1 MENIENDYLQMYEV
15 YNDLHKF
22 IIPHINKEKPLFK
35 FKIDEIIKFAKS
47 LLSTIERRARNVHD
61 MLPKETK
68 RILNEKDK
76 QIRAVVNDKYEIT
89 GYSSASY
96 NSASYYESN
105 ILYLQHESL
114 LDVCFLNICKI
125 ASNSDDTIKLSSK
138 KDYSLFPIAYKKLND
153 ALFLHINGT
162 QYLSENEII
171 RIVIIIHYILGTL
184 KQIAYESCEVLKE
197 IKRHKEIEDYFNAP
211 VSINE
216 DCAFSESD
224 LILLK
229 EHNEWKAERVKHLQK
244 LFPPKRSKLPYDE
257 KYFVSRHLMYS
268 EKY

>member
-15 YNDLHKF
+15 YNDLQNF
-22 IIPHINKEKPLFK
+22 IIPHINEEKPLFK
-35 FKIDEIIKFAKS
+35 FKIDEIIKFAQ
-47 LLSTIERRARNVHD
+47 LHLRTIEQRAHNVHD

-68 RILNEKDK
+68 RILDYKDK
-76 QIRAVVNDKYEIT
+76 QARDVVNNYINDVTYCYDKN
-89 GYSSASY
+89 G
-96 NSASYYESN
+96 YYEKN
-105 ILYLQHESL
+105 IMYLQYESL
-114 LDVCFLNICKI
+114 LNVGFLNICKI
-125 ASNSDDTIKLSSK
+125 TSNSDDTKLSFK
-138 KDYSLFPIAYKKLND
+138 KDYSLFPKAYKNLND
-153 ALFLHINGT
+153 SLFLHINGT

-171 RIVIIIHYILGTL
+171 RIAIIISHILVTL

-224 LILLK
+224 IILLK
-229 EHNEWKAERVKHLQK
+229 EHNAWKAERVKHLQK
-244 LFPPKRSKLPYDE
+244 IFTPKRGKLPYDE

-268 EKY
+268 DKY

>member
-15 YNDLHKF
+15 YNDLQKF
-22 IIPHINKEKPLFK
+22 IIPHINEEKPLFK
-35 FKIDEIIKFAKS
+35 FKIDDIIKFAKS
-47 LLSTIERRARNVHD
+47 LLRTIEQKAHNVHD
-61 MLPKETK
+61 MLPRETR
-68 RILNEKDK
+68 RILNDKDK

-96 NSASYYESN
+96 NSASYYAKN
-105 ILYLQHESL
+105 LMYLQRESL

-138 KDYSLFPIAYKKLND
+138 KDYSLFPKAYKNLND
-153 ALFLHINGT
+153 ALFFHINGT

-171 RIVIIIHYILGTL
+171 RIVIIIQYILATL
-184 KQIAYESCEVLKE
+184 MQMSYESCEVLKE

-244 LFPPKRSKLPYDE
+244 LFTPKRSKLPYDE
-257 KYFVSRHLMYS
+257 KYFVSRHIMYS
-268 EKY
+268 DKY

>member
-1 MENIENDYLQMYEV
+1 MEDIKDDYILMIEV
-15 YNDLHKF
+15 YHDLNESL
-22 IIPHINKEKPLFK
+22 IPHINEEKPLFK

-47 LLSTIERRARNVHD
+47 LLRTIEQKARNVHD
-61 MLPKETK
+61 MLPKETR

-114 LDVCFLNICKI
+114 LHAGLLNICNI
-125 ASNSDDTIKLSSK
+125 YRNSDNTTKLSK

-171 RIVIIIHYILGTL
+171 RIIVMINYILGTL
-184 KQIAYESCEVLKE
+184 MQ
-197 IKRHKEIEDYFNAP
+197 
-211 VSINE
+211 
-216 DCAFSESD
+216 
-224 LILLK
+224 
-229 EHNEWKAERVKHLQK
+229 
-244 LFPPKRSKLPYDE
+244 
-257 KYFVSRHLMYS
+257 M
-268 EKY
+268 

>member
-15 YNDLHKF
+15 YNDLQKF
-22 IIPHINKEKPLFK
+22 IIPHINEEKSLFK
-35 FKIDEIIKFAKS
+35 FKIDEIIKFAR
-47 LLSTIERRARNVHD
+47 LTLSTIERRARDVHD
-61 MLPKETK
+61 MLPKEAR

-89 GYSSASY
+89 GYHSASY
-96 NSASYYESN
+96 NSAIYYEKN
-105 ILYLQHESL
+105 ILYLQRESL

-125 ASNSDDTIKLSSK
+125 DSNADDTIKLSFK
-138 KDYSLFPIAYKKLND
+138 TDYSLFPIAYKKLND

-162 QYLSENEII
+162 QYLSENEIL
-171 RIVIIIHYILGTL
+171 RIVIIIQYILKTL
-184 KQIAYESCEVLKE
+184 MQKAYDSCEVLKE
-197 IKRHKEIEDYFNAP
+197 LKKHKEIEDYFNAP

-257 KYFVSRHLMYS
+257 KYFVSRHIMYS
-268 EKY
+268 DKY

>member
-1 MENIENDYLQMYEV
+1 MENIENDYLQMIEV

-22 IIPHINKEKPLFK
+22 IIPHINEEKPLFK
-35 FKIDEIIKFAKS
+35 FKIDEIIKFAR
-47 LLSTIERRARNVHD
+47 LTLSTIERRARNVNY
-61 MLPKETK
+61 MLPKETQH
-68 RILNEKDK
+68 ILHEKDK
-76 QIRAVVNDKYEIT
+76 QIRAVVNDYIDESTI
-89 GYSSASY
+89 G
-96 NSASYYESN
+96 YYEKN
-105 ILYLQHESL
+105 LMYLQRESL

-125 ASNSDDTIKLSSK
+125 DSNADDTIKLSSK
-138 KDYSLFPIAYKKLND
+138 TDYSLFPIAYKKLND

-171 RIVIIIHYILGTL
+171 RIEIFINYILTTL
-184 KQIAYESCEVLKE
+184 LKKAYDSCEVLKE
-197 IKRHKEIEDYFNAP
+197 LKRHKEIEDYFNAP

-244 LFPPKRSKLPYDE
+244 IFTPKRSKLPYDE
-257 KYFVSRHLMYS
+257 KYFVSRHIMYS
-268 EKY
+268 DKY

>member
-15 YNDLHKF
+15 YNDLHKL
-22 IIPHINKEKPLFK
+22 ILHINEEKPLFK
-35 FKIDEIIKFAKS
+35 FKIDDIIKFAK
-47 LLSTIERRARNVHD
+47 LHLITIEQRAHNVHE

-89 GYSSASY
+89 DY
-96 NSASYYESN
+96 NSAGYYEKN
-105 ILYLQHESL
+105 IMYLQYESL

-125 ASNSDDTIKLSSK
+125 ASNADDKLSSK

-171 RIVIIIHYILGTL
+171 RIVIIIQYILATL
-184 KQIAYESCEVLKE
+184 MQMSYESCEVLKE

-216 DCAFSESD
+216 SCELSESD

-257 KYFVSRHLMYS
+257 KYFVSRHMMYS
-268 EKY
+268 DQY

>member
-15 YNDLHKF
+15 YNDLQKF
-22 IIPHINKEKPLFK
+22 IIPHINEEKPLFK

-47 LLSTIERRARNVHD
+47 LLRTIEQKARNVHD
-61 MLPKETK
+61 MLPRETK

-89 GYSSASY
+89 GYHSASY
-96 NSASYYESN
+96 NSASYYANN
-105 ILYLQHESL
+105 ILYLQYESL
-114 LDVCFLNICKI
+114 LHAGLLNICKI

-171 RIVIIIHYILGTL
+171 RIVILIQYILATL
-184 KQIAYESCEVLKE
+184 MQMSYESCEVLKE
-197 IKRHKEIEDYFNAP
+197 IKRHKDIEAYFNAP

-216 DCAFSESD
+216 SCELSDSD

-229 EHNEWKAERVKHLQK
+229 EHNAWKAERVKHLQK
-244 LFPPKRSKLPYDE
+244 LFPPKRDRPPYDE
-257 KYFVSRHLMYS
+257 KYFVSRHIMYS
-268 EKY
+268 DKY

>member
-1 MENIENDYLQMYEV
+1 MSEINQTYYMMTKAYELLQDEICYHIENI
-15 YNDLHKF
+15 
-22 IIPHINKEKPLFK
+22 KPL
-35 FKIDEIIKFAKS
+35 
-47 LLSTIERRARNVHD
+47 
-61 MLPKETK
+61 
-68 RILNEKDK
+68 
-76 QIRAVVNDKYEIT
+76 
-89 GYSSASY
+89 
-96 NSASYYESN
+96 
-105 ILYLQHESL
+105 
-114 LDVCFLNICKI
+114 
-125 ASNSDDTIKLSSK
+125 SK
-138 KDYSLFPIAYKKLND
+138 
-153 ALFLHINGT
+153 
-162 QYLSENEII
+162 NEII

-184 KQIAYESCEVLKE
+184 MQMSYESCEVLKE

>member
-15 YNDLHKF
+15 YNDLQKF
-22 IIPHINKEKPLFK
+22 IIPHINEEKPLFK
-35 FKIDEIIKFAKS
+35 FKIDDIIKFAK
-47 LLSTIERRARNVHD
+47 LHLRTIEQKAHNVHD
-61 MLPKETK
+61 MLPKETR

-89 GYSSASY
+89 GYYSASY
-96 NSASYYESN
+96 NSASYYEKN
-105 ILYLQHESL
+105 IMYLQYESL

-125 ASNSDDTIKLSSK
+125 DSNADDTIKLSSK

-171 RIVIIIHYILGTL
+171 RIVIIIQYILATL
-184 KQIAYESCEVLKE
+184 MQMSYESCEVLKE

-257 KYFVSRHLMYS
+257 KYFVSRHIMYS
-268 EKY
+268 DKY

>member
-15 YNDLHKF
+15 YNDLQKF
-22 IIPHINKEKPLFK
+22 IIPHINEEKPLFK

-47 LLSTIERRARNVHD
+47 LLRTIEQKARDVHD
-61 MLPKETK
+61 MLPKETR

-76 QIRAVVNDKYEIT
+76 QIRAVVNDYINDVTYCYDKT
-89 GYSSASY
+89 GY
-96 NSASYYESN
+96 YEKN
-105 ILYLQHESL
+105 IMYLQRESL

-125 ASNSDDTIKLSSK
+125 ASNADDTIKLSSK
-138 KDYSLFPIAYKKLND
+138 KDYSLFPIAYKRLND

-162 QYLSENEII
+162 QYLAENEII
-171 RIVIIIHYILGTL
+171 RIVIIIQYILATL
-184 KQIAYESCEVLKE
+184 MQMSYESCEVLKE

-229 EHNEWKAERVKHLQK
+229 EHNEWKAARVKHLQK
-244 LFPPKRSKLPYDE
+244 LFPPKGDRPPYDE
-257 KYFVSRHLMYS
+257 KYFVSRHMMYS
-268 EKY
+268 DKY

>member
-15 YNDLHKF
+15 YNDLQKF
-22 IIPHINKEKPLFK
+22 IIPHINEEKPLFK

-47 LLSTIERRARNVHD
+47 LLRTIEQKARNVHD
-61 MLPKETK
+61 MLPKETR

-76 QIRAVVNDKYEIT
+76 QIRAVVNDYINDVTYCYDKT
-89 GYSSASY
+89 GY
-96 NSASYYESN
+96 YEKN
-105 ILYLQHESL
+105 IMYLQHESL

-125 ASNSDDTIKLSSK
+125 ASNADDTIKLSSK
-138 KDYSLFPIAYKKLND
+138 KDYSLFPIAYKRLND

-162 QYLSENEII
+162 QYLAENEII
-171 RIVIIIHYILGTL
+171 RIVIIIQYILATL
-184 KQIAYESCEVLKE
+184 MQMSYESCEVLKE

-229 EHNEWKAERVKHLQK
+229 EHNEWKAARVKHLQT
-244 LFPPKRSKLPYDE
+244 LFPPKRDRPPYDE
-257 KYFVSRHLMYS
+257 KYFVSRHIMYS
-268 EKY
+268 DKY

>member
-15 YNDLHKF
+15 YNDLHKL
-22 IIPHINKEKPLFK
+22 ILHINEEKPLFK
-35 FKIDEIIKFAKS
+35 FKIDEIIKFAR
-47 LLSTIERRARNVHD
+47 LTLSTIERRAHNVHD
-61 MLPKETK
+61 MLPKETR

-76 QIRAVVNDKYEIT
+76 QIRTVVNDYINDVTYCYDKT
-89 GYSSASY
+89 C
-96 NSASYYESN
+96 YYEKN
-105 ILYLQHESL
+105 IMYLQRESL

-125 ASNSDDTIKLSSK
+125 DINADDTIKLSSK

-153 ALFLHINGT
+153 ALFLHINAT

-171 RIVIIIHYILGTL
+171 RIVIIISHILTTL

-229 EHNEWKAERVKHLQK
+229 EHNEWKAERVKYLQS
-244 LFPPKRSKLPYDE
+244 LFPVKVERFPHDE
-257 KYFVSRHLMYS
+257 AYFVRNKMMYS
-268 EKY
+268 DKY

>member
-15 YNDLHKF
+15 YNDLHKL
-22 IIPHINKEKPLFK
+22 ILHINEEKPLFK
-35 FKIDEIIKFAKS
+35 FKIDDIIKFAK
-47 LLSTIERRARNVHD
+47 LHLRTIEQKAHNVHD
-61 MLPKETK
+61 ILPKETR

-76 QIRAVVNDKYEIT
+76 QIRAVVNDYINDVTYCYDKT
-89 GYSSASY
+89 GY
-96 NSASYYESN
+96 YEKN
-105 ILYLQHESL
+105 IMYLQRESL

-125 ASNSDDTIKLSSK
+125 DSNADDTIKLSK

-162 QYLSENEII
+162 QYLSENEIL
-171 RIVIIIHYILGTL
+171 RIVIIIQYILATL
-184 KQIAYESCEVLKE
+184 MQMSYESCEVLKE

-216 DCAFSESD
+216 SCELSESD

-244 LFPPKRSKLPYDE
+244 LFTPKRSKLPYDE
-257 KYFVSRHLMYS
+257 KYFVSRHIMYS
-268 EKY
+268 DKY

>member
-15 YNDLHKF
+15 YNDLQKF
-22 IIPHINKEKPLFK
+22 IIPHINEEKPLFK

-47 LLSTIERRARNVHD
+47 LLRAIEKRAYDVHN

-68 RILNEKDK
+68 HILDYKDK
-76 QIRAVVNDKYEIT
+76 QIRAVVNDKYEIIC
-89 GYSSASY
+89 Y
-96 NSASYYESN
+96 NSASYYANN
-105 ILYLQHESL
+105 ILYLQYESL
-114 LDVCFLNICKI
+114 LHAGLLNICNI
-125 ASNSDDTIKLSSK
+125 DRNSDNTTKLSK
-138 KDYSLFPIAYKKLND
+138 KDCSLFPKAYKKLND

-171 RIVIIIHYILGTL
+171 RIVILIQYILATL
-184 KQIAYESCEVLKE
+184 MQMSYESCEVLKE
-197 IKRHKEIEDYFNAP
+197 IKRHKEIEAYFNAP

-216 DCAFSESD
+216 SCELSDSD

-244 LFPPKRSKLPYDE
+244 IFPPKRDRPPYDE
-257 KYFVSRHLMYS
+257 KYFVSRHMMYS
-268 EKY
+268 DKY

>member
-15 YNDLHKF
+15 YNDLQKF
-22 IIPHINKEKPLFK
+22 IIPHINEEKPLFK
-35 FKIDEIIKFAKS
+35 FKIDDIIKFAK
-47 LLSTIERRARNVHD
+47 LHLRTIEQKAHNVHD
-61 MLPKETK
+61 MLPKETR
-68 RILNEKDK
+68 RILDYKDK
-76 QIRAVVNDKYEIT
+76 QARAVVNDYINDVTYCYDKT
-89 GYSSASY
+89 GY
-96 NSASYYESN
+96 YEKN
-105 ILYLQHESL
+105 IMYLQYESL

-125 ASNSDDTIKLSSK
+125 DSNADDTIKLSSK

-162 QYLSENEII
+162 QYLSENEIT
-171 RIVIIIHYILGTL
+171 RIVIIIQYILATL
-184 KQIAYESCEVLKE
+184 MQMSYDSCEVLKE

-244 LFPPKRSKLPYDE
+244 LFPPKRSKLPYDA
-257 KYFVSRHLMYS
+257 KYFVSRHIMYS
-268 EKY
+268 DKY